1 MSNLIF
7 DKMFRD
13 KINTISWIIFIIGL
27 VSVFYPLYLFFL
39 DTFKDCAG
47 ENKAQIEKNW
57 NVDYDEIRVFF
68 LNEYDRANPITKE
81 EGLKEYMDFMK
92 RTLR

>member
-7 DKMFRD
+7 DKMFRQ
-13 KINTISWIIFIIGL
+13 KINSISWIVFIIGM
-27 VSVFYPLYLFFL
+27 VSIVYPLYLFFL

-47 ENKAQIEKNW
+47 ENKAQIEKNY
-57 NVDYDEIRVFF
+57 NIDYDEIRVFF

-81 EGLKEYMDFMK
+81 EALKEYMEFMK
-92 RTLR
+92 SSPR